1 MRKKI
6 VWREKMKNTY
16 LTGYL
21 PLLSI
26 ILFSLS
32 FSVYSEGLVV
42 EGLKRIKL
50 YDGMLEFITEVEMK
64 LAILIVLF
72 VVFFMLFAA
81 LKLIAETINELA
93 LLFFSKDAEGDIL
106 KAVRSGSIAYFIG
119 GGLSIISL
127 KFILGL
133 GVIFLLTT
141 IIYFIYFVY
150 KISPSLSTQGLV
162 GVIFFEVVIWSVM
175 ILSMGFIM
183 LKLYNS
189 LLGSLP

>member
-1 MRKKI
+1 
-6 VWREKMKNTY
+6 MKNTY

-42 EGLKRIKL
+42 KGLKRIKL

-72 VVFFMLFAA
+72 VIFFMLFAA

-93 LLFFSKDAEGDIL
+93 LLFFSKDAEGNIL
-106 KAVRSGSIAYFIG
+106 KALRSGSIVYFIG
-119 GGLSIISL
+119 SGLSIISL
-127 KFILGL
+127 EFLLGL
-133 GVIFLLTT
+133 GVIFFLTT
-141 IIYFIYFVY
+141 IVYFIYFVY
-150 KISPSLSTQGLV
+150 KISPSLSTQGLI

-175 ILSMGFIM
+175 ILSMCFVM

>member
-1 MRKKI
+1 
-6 VWREKMKNTY
+6 MKNTY

-42 EGLKRIKL
+42 KGLKRIKL

-72 VVFFMLFAA
+72 VIFFMLFAA

-93 LLFFSKDAEGDIL
+93 LLFFSKDAEGNIL
-106 KAVRSGSIAYFIG
+106 KDLRSGSIVYFIG
-119 GGLSIISL
+119 SGLSIISL
-127 KFILGL
+127 EFLLGL
-133 GVIFLLTT
+133 GVIFFLTT
-141 IIYFIYFVY
+141 IVYFIYFVY
-150 KISPSLSTQGLV
+150 KISPSLSTQGLI

-175 ILSMGFIM
+175 ILSMCFVM

-189 LLGSLP
+189 LLSSLP